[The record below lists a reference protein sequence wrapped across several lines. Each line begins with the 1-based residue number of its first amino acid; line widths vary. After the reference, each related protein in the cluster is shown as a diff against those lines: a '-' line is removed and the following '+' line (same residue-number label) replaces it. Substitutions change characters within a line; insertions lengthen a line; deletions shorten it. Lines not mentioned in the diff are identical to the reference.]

1 MKVFDKISWHI
12 DAGEDLNENI
22 QRLEV
27 IFDYLNSHDM
37 LSEDGKEIL
46 ELGIDKESS
55 LHSKLLTDKGL
66 LFCEKYED
74 MLVAMDSKNLKTFL
88 KATDCET

>member
-1 MKVFDKISWHI
+1 MKIFDKISWHI
-12 DAGEDLNENI
+12 DAGEDLMTNI
-22 QRLEV
+22 QRFEV

-37 LSEDGKEIL
+37 LSEEGKEIF

-55 LHSKLLTDKGL
+55 LHSKLLTDNGI

-74 MLVAMDSKNLKTFL
+74 EIVGKDTNDLKTFL
-88 KATDCET
+88 DSID

>member
-1 MKVFDKISWHI
+1 MKIFDKISWHI
-12 DAGEDLNENI
+12 DAGEDLRANI
-22 QRLEV
+22 QRFEV

-74 MLVAMDSKNLKTFL
+74 MIVGIDAENLKTL
-88 KATDCET
+88 LNSTD